1 MIKRHFEEGESIS
14 DLSKLFHL
22 SYSTI
27 AHILKTYKEKK
38 VVFESKSSKLL
49 REIEESLKV

>member
-1 MIKRHFEEGESIS
+1 MIKRHFEEGQSIS

-27 AHILKTYKEKK
+27 VYILKTYKEKNI
-38 VVFESKSSKLL
+38 VFDSKSSKMM
-49 REIEESLKV
+49 REA

>member
-1 MIKRHFEEGESIS
+1 MIKRHFEDGQSIS

-27 AHILKTYKEKK
+27 AHILKTFKEKN
-38 VVFESKSSKLL
+38 VVFESKRSKLM
-49 REIEESLKV
+49 REI